1 MQHIAEVVGRGS
13 RGLYEVQK
21 TGSTLDEC
29 PTEWRISEWAYET
42 PPFSNQATMTLVTHP
57 AISRSRPE
65 HAYDS
70 VYVCVQVS
78 VVACVC
84 VNVRAMGREG
94 CKWVLQPLL
103 DIHTYTIHEH
113 THKYVW
119 ILLDSKVLHLPAAK
133 CNGVDLR
140 PAVSRALTVCGVISF
155 FTLAISPVL
164 QASNSSRNGSLA
176 MTVSRLTFSIARLR
190 LAILLVAATAS
201 VVVVVAAGSPFPSL
215 CCSTS

>member
-1 MQHIAEVVGRGS
+1 M
-13 RGLYEVQK
+13 
-21 TGSTLDEC
+21 
-29 PTEWRISEWAYET
+29 
-42 PPFSNQATMTLVTHP
+42 
-57 AISRSRPE
+57 
-65 HAYDS
+65 
-70 VYVCVQVS
+70 
-78 VVACVC
+78 
-84 VNVRAMGREG
+84 
-94 CKWVLQPLL
+94 
-103 DIHTYTIHEH
+103 
-113 THKYVW
+113 
-119 ILLDSKVLHLPAAK
+119 LHLPAAK

-201 VVVVVAAGSPFPSL
+201 VVVVAFVAADVAAAAGSPFPYL